1 MVTLEGKVWMSV
13 DKIDKKKINHI
24 IIQHHY
30 IDVFNIVTFIAI
42 ITIHDFNYLVN
53 NALCNHN

>member
-1 MVTLEGKVWMSV
+1 MVSV
-13 DKIDKKKINHI
+13 DKIDKKINHI

-42 ITIHDFNYLVN
+42 ITMWLQLFVQQCTVQPQLAMPHQI
-53 NALCNHN
+53 